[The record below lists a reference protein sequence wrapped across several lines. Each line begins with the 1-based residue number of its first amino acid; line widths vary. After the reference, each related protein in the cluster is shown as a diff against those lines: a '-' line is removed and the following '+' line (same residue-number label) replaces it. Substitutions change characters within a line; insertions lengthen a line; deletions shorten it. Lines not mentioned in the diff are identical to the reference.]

1 MKGTRSMRMRFTRL
15 QRAGL
20 GPAATLFAA
29 LGLLFPARLAQAQT
43 RSDSRVSGGNG
54 DGMDSHLF
62 RPAIDSKGFFSVNGS
77 GILGAG
83 NISFA
88 LVLDYRRNLIRPTN
102 GGPPQDAPRQDCAAF
117 KSRTGRPGAARPR
130 ST

>member
-20 GPAATLFAA
+20 GPTATLFAA
-29 LGLLFPARLAQAQT
+29 LGLMLPPRQALAQA

-77 GILGAG
+77 DILGAG
-83 NISFA
+83 NFSFG
-88 LVLDYRRNLIRPTN
+88 LVLDYGRNIMRTRDSGTPK
-102 GGPPQDAPRQDCAAF
+102 DA
-117 KSRTGRPGAARPR
+117 TGAACTGNLCGTGV
-130 ST
+130 SALGGTAG